1 MIIDCNSCALYQP
14 ELEANPSC
22 SDCVVSVI
30 ISRKPEEE
38 ISVETGRA
46 LAHLSSTGLVPPLR
60 YFPVNFG

>member
-1 MIIDCNSCALYQP
+1 MIIDCKSCALYQI
-14 ELEANPSC
+14 EVEENPAC
-22 SDCVVSVI
+22 TDCVVSVI

-38 ISVETGRA
+38 ISAETGRA